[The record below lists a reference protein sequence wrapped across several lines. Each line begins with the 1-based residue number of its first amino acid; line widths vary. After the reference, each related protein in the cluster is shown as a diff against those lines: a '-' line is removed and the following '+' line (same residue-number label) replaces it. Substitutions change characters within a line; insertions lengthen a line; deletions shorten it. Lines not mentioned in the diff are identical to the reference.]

1 MIKRR
6 TKYIDISDII
16 ESYIQP
22 RVKSECERL
31 GIPPSFIDGIY
42 GIYHELFGAVSCCEP
57 VREGT
62 TIKAVRIRIDSEI
75 RCPQKALRHFGHEL
89 RHAQDI
95 YENKKSPEWK
105 ADLYA
110 WKRCLCQ
117 LLDRDFP
124 GCV

>member
-1 MIKRR
+1 MINRR

-42 GIYHELFGAVSCCEP
+42 GIYPAVFGAASCCEP

-62 TIKAVRIRIDSEI
+62 TIKAVRIRIDSD
-75 RCPQKALRHFGHEL
+75 AAH
-89 RHAQDI
+89 
-95 YENKKSPEWK
+95 KK
-105 ADLYA
+105 L
-110 WKRCLCQ
+110 
-117 LLDRDFP
+117 
-124 GCV
+124 